1 MRSEAENLVIRL
13 VDDDAVLRHSLA
25 FLLQAEGWTV
35 VEYEGAK
42 EFLTRD
48 NVSSPGCLVL
58 DLRMP
63 GMSGLELQ
71 QALMKKGCRLP
82 VIFLTGHG
90 TMETAV
96 EAMKGG
102 AVDFVAKP
110 IDPERFVEAIRA
122 AVAKHAMTA
131 LGFRTPGD
139 AVAAYKTLTEREKEV
154 CRTLARGLLN
164 REAALRLSISER
176 TVEGHRA
183 SAFKKLGIHSVRDLV
198 LLYSELRKTL
208 PEA

>member
-1 MRSEAENLVIRL
+1 MTHDDALLIRL

-35 VEYEGAK
+35 AEYESA
-42 EFLTRD
+42 EAFLANDRLAQ
-48 NVSSPGCLVL
+48 PGCLVL
-58 DLRMP
+58 DIRMD

-71 QALMKKGCRLP
+71 QELMRRGSRLP

-96 EAMKGG
+96 EAMKVG

-122 AVAKHAMTA
+122 ALAKNALKA
-131 LGFRTPGD
+131 LGIRTAGD
-139 AVAAYKTLTEREKEV
+139 AVAAYATLTDREKEV
-154 CRTLARGLLN
+154 CRTLAKGLLN
-164 REAALRLSISER
+164 REAAIRLSISER

-183 SAFKKLGIHSVRDLV
+183 AAFKKLGIRTVADLV
-198 LLYSELRKTL
+198 LFFAELRKTL
-208 PEA
+208 PDA